1 MYLAI
6 KILPR
11 EKRNLLLLILEFINR
26 PRTLLLA
33 SSRLKT
39 FKGLRNSFQLEKF
52 LFELKT
58 PYPFHIFESHVKG
71 LQSKMPYRVNKR
83 QQETPK
89 ITFQMLINSIKRKLI
104 SISDIDWKMD

>member
-11 EKRNLLLLILEFINR
+11 EKSNFLLLILEFINR

-52 LFELKT
+52 LLELKT
-58 PYPFHIFESHVKG
+58 PYPFQGF
-71 LQSKMPYRVNKR
+71 QSKMLHRVNKR

-89 ITFQMLINSIKRKLI
+89 IT
-104 SISDIDWKMD
+104 